1 MSYKYS
7 KGAQVIG
14 DLKAQDDT
22 QRDTQIDFEEDY
34 IGFET
39 SGSAVMVVSGSK
51 VGIGTTTPDYELDV
65 AGDIGVDHY
74 IYHNGDGNTLINFS
88 DDKIILKAGGKAMV
102 TMEEKGSAPHEI
114 TINDGSNNIDF
125 VVKGN
130 GSNAGNPGMKF
141 DASNNRLGIN
151 GVGTPSYELDVAGDI
166 GLSEYIYH
174 KGDDDTFIRFQD
186 DNIIVKAGN
195 INFIELT
202 EDDSQ
207 DKLIINE
214 GRTDLDFI
222 VRSPGENLALYLNA
236 GNEVFHINH
245 GEEDFKTKIHSDHG
259 EAITVNSAG
268 VILNED
274 GHATNDFR
282 VESDGDTHALF
293 VDSGNNLIGIGTSS
307 PISKLDVA
315 GKIAIT
321 SEVST
326 PSAPADGKGW
336 LYTKTDGKIYWQSSD
351 VSETD
356 LTAGG
361 GGGSTDPGGSDE
373 QVQFNDDGDFGGD
386 SGLLFNKTTN
396 ILTVEK
402 VAFADVS
409 GISNDTASGEIVKF
423 GSGTLT
429 AGKLYYLHTDG
440 AWTLADAD
448 STSAGSTQLLGIA
461 LGSSPTSNGLLVKGM
476 FDMHSYFSGSFTTG
490 QPVYLSTDAG
500 KISTTEIT
508 TEGKVR
514 RLVGYCTNASNVI
527 YFNPESTYSDNVS
540 VPYPKY
546 YFDGSSANTQIGD
559 NSLSNATI
567 TADNGKYE
575 NGFIDFGSSGN
586 THPAL
591 FGNDIDLAGGVYTF
605 SFWFYSKRTGSDWGS
620 VLRRQS
626 GGSPAN
632 TTDYPILIRD
642 TDDELGVGYE
652 PGTNPLEFYSSG
664 YDMTSLEGSTTW
676 VHMAVV
682 ADGSQSKFYINGAT
696 AGSAVDKVITT
707 SVKELGS
714 YDGNDTQTFAEGI
727 DEFAFWAIALSADQ
741 IAKIYNSTTK
751 LINLVT

>member
-7 KGAQVIG
+7 KGETVQG
-14 DLKAQDDT
+14 DIKAKDDAD
-22 QRDTQIDFEEDY
+22 RDTKIDFEEDY

-39 SGSAVMVVSGSK
+39 NGSATMVVSGSK
-51 VGIGTTTPDYELDV
+51 VGIGITSPTQNLHVVGT
-65 AGDIGVDHY
+65 
-74 IYHNGDGNTLINFS
+74 GNTTLRVQGS
-88 DDKIILKAGGKAMV
+88 DGYYGAL
-102 TMEEKGSAPHEI
+102 
-114 TINDGSNNIDF
+114 N
-125 VVKGN
+125 VKG
-130 GSNAGNPGMKF
+130 
-141 DASNNRLGIN
+141 
-151 GVGTPSYELDVAGDI
+151 GTGDSAWLWQPANTSEL
-166 GLSEYIYH
+166 
-174 KGDDDTFIRFQD
+174 RF
-186 DNIIVKAGN
+186 
-195 INFIELT
+195 F
-202 EDDSQ
+202 
-207 DKLIINE
+207 
-214 GRTDLDFI
+214 
-222 VRSPGENLALYLNA
+222 
-236 GNEVFHINH
+236 
-245 GEEDFKTKIHSDHG
+245 
-259 EAITVNSAG
+259 TVNDDRMT
-268 VILNED
+268 ILGTGE
-274 GHATNDFR
+274 
-282 VESDGDTHALF
+282 
-293 VDSGNNLIGIGTSS
+293 IGIGTNT

-575 NGFIDFGSSGN
+575 NGFIDFGSSGD

-605 SFWFYSKRTGSDWGS
+605 SFWFYSKRTDSEWGS

-626 GGSPAN
+626 GGNPST

-682 ADGSQSKFYINGAT
+682 ADGSQSKFYINGA
-696 AGSAVDKVITT
+696 AVGSAVDKVITT